1 MKITTSPYNRH
12 RARASM
18 SSSHS
23 VPAGEAG
30 GSAPSFPP
38 RRHDDDDDDDG
49 DGDIDDHHGRFSRL
63 DDDNDGGHRLPRE
76 SPSSL
81 LDRRLFDPAP
91 TAPWSREEEVGR
103 ARSATT
109 TTTTTTTTSR
119 RSFLSP
125 IAIAAATF
133 AIPPSSLPS
142 SGRGGGVVRTTIVA
156 PPPPPSS
163 SPPFAASAAETVGKD
178 GDCDDASCLGVWD
191 GLLADCPHRG
201 NGPPLPGWGG
211 GGAGCVSSQDDAPGI
226 FAEPWDYSDD
236 MPLIP
241 SSSSSSSSSDS
252 SSSSADK
259 KRREEDAYVDRMDR
273 LILAL
278 DSTSRERDDEVT
290 VLLRDGRYLRALVV
304 DGTTGERSV
313 CEFYFTPN
321 DTTVQFRLG
330 TTTTKT
336 TAAAAAAATA
346 VLGRRSLSNGDRS
359 ERIRRALR
367 YAKVPV
373 LRNRR
378 RAMFFVESDSL
389 DGFGPGSGALG
400 PPEEMSPGEM
410 VLDGAIRLGGG
421 GMGRTRRGSDDV
433 DPRMRIDW
441 VESFPFDGRK
451 GL

>member
-1 MKITTSPYNRH
+1 
-12 RARASM
+12 
-18 SSSHS
+18 
-23 VPAGEAG
+23 
-30 GSAPSFPP
+30 
-38 RRHDDDDDDDG
+38 
-49 DGDIDDHHGRFSRL
+49 
-63 DDDNDGGHRLPRE
+63 
-76 SPSSL
+76 
-81 LDRRLFDPAP
+81 
-91 TAPWSREEEVGR
+91 
-103 ARSATT
+103 
-109 TTTTTTTTSR
+109 
-119 RSFLSP
+119 
-125 IAIAAATF
+125 
-133 AIPPSSLPS
+133 
-142 SGRGGGVVRTTIVA
+142 
-156 PPPPPSS
+156 
-163 SPPFAASAAETVGKD
+163 
-178 GDCDDASCLGVWD
+178 
-191 GLLADCPHRG
+191 
-201 NGPPLPGWGG
+201 
-211 GGAGCVSSQDDAPGI
+211 
-226 FAEPWDYSDD
+226 

-241 SSSSSSSSSDS
+241 SSSSPSSDSSSSDS

-336 TAAAAAAATA
+336 TAAAAATTA

-421 GMGRTRRGSDDV
+421 GMRRTRRGSDDV

-451 GL
+451 GF